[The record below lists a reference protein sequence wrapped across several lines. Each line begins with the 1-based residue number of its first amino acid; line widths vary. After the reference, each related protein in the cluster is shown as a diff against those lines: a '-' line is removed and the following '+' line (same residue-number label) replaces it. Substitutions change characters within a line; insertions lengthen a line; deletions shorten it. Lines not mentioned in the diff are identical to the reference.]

1 MPKQQKGEKIMF
13 VNFETINT
21 LVRENFFGGNKSFD
35 AKIFN
40 DRQNRILLGK
50 LVPGAS
56 IGFHSHEDGSEIVYI
71 ISGTGTAA
79 FDESE
84 EKLVPGVCHYCPK
97 GHGHDMAN
105 NGDEDLVFFAV
116 VTKE

>member
-1 MPKQQKGEKIMF
+1 ML
-13 VNFETINT
+13 VNFENIEM

-40 DRQNRILLGK
+40 DGQNRIIMGK

-56 IGFHSHEDGSEIVYI
+56 IGFHMHEEGSEIIYI
-71 ISGTGTAA
+71 LSGTGKAN
-79 FDESE
+79 FDNEE
-84 EKLVPGVCHYCPK
+84 EKLFPGICHYCPK
-97 GHGHDMAN
+97 GHGHDMVN
-105 NGDEDLVFFAV
+105 DGVEELVFFAV